1 MEIIEKWKRK
11 REIKKIL
18 NSKDVEKVESVEDF
32 EKDEN
37 LENIILSI
45 KDKNKRAQA
54 LQKAIHKI
62 DDKEIIKSILP
73 TLKDDDI
80 LRLLDKKI
88 EYLDNADR
96 NILYTTI
103 SSINDDEK
111 RLSTIKRFYKHL
123 SDTELA
129 NTLESIK
136 DKNLLIK
143 KGKKNKR
150 KQADVEG
157 MESEVENHKI
167 NIITNKI
174 ILNYINNETLL
185 HMRELLGCLQLDTSK
200 VKVVEKAL
208 EQEEKLQEKI
218 KRGELPKEYEKKDE
232 KGNLYVIKNT
242 VFDEKGKKLLIRKSF
257 ESIKGGKSVERRKKE
272 ILIKLYKE
280 GLYTYEEA
288 RTISK
293 TLIYND
299 IIEKE
304 AKENLLKI
312 EGRKKFVQEVKEK
325 DLINTP
331 ITIEKTG
338 NIVEI
343 PDDEEKNR

>member
-1 MEIIEKWKRK
+1 MGIIEKWKRK

-103 SSINDDEK
+103 SSIDDDEK
-111 RLSTIKRFYKHL
+111 RLNAVKRFYRHL
-123 SDTELA
+123 SDTELGSI
-129 NTLESIK
+129 LETIK
-136 DKNLLIK
+136 DKNLTIK
-143 KGKKNKR
+143 NGKKNKMS
-150 KQADVEG
+150 QADLECK
-157 MESEVENHKI
+157 ESQFENEKI
-167 NIITNKI
+167 NLVTSKI

-185 HMRELLGCLQLDTSK
+185 HMRELLGCMQLNTSK

-208 EQEEKLQEKI
+208 EQERKLQEKI
-218 KRGELPKEYEKKDE
+218 RRGELPKEYTKKDDN
-232 KGNLYVIKNT
+232 GNEYTIKNT
-242 VFDEKGKKLLIRKSF
+242 VFDEKGKKQLVKKAF
-257 ESIKGGKSVERRKKE
+257 ECIKGSKSVERRKKD
-272 ILIKLYKE
+272 IIVKLYEE

-288 RTISK
+288 RTVSK

-299 IIEKE
+299 AVERE
-304 AKENLLKI
+304 AKESFLKI
-312 EGRKKFVQEVKEK
+312 EGRKNVVQEVKEK

-331 ITIEKTG
+331 IMIEKSG
-338 NIVEI
+338 KIVEI
-343 PDDEEKNR
+343 TEEEKEH